1 MKDVGKDIVIYSSR
15 TEGRTKS
22 VHRSPFQLESGKEC
36 MYLEQDIREIYLWLI
51 SSVPLRSW
59 VTSLAPSEPPDF
71 KRTACFS
78 SP

>member
-36 MYLEQDIREIYLWLI
+36 MYLEQAIREIYLQCSAEILGHEPGTKW
-51 SSVPLRSW
+51 
-59 VTSLAPSEPPDF
+59 AP
-71 KRTACFS
+71 RL
-78 SP
+78 